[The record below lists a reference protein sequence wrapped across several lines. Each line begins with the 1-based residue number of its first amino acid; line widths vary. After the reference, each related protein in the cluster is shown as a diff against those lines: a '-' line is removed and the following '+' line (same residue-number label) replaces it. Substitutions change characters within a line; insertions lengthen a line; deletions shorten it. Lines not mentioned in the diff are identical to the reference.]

1 MDPVTA
7 RRLLLDGY
15 TRFATA
21 RLEHPNQSDERRAA
35 VAAAAAPIAAIL
47 GCADARVPPEVI
59 FDQGFGDLFVVRIA
73 GAVVTDAILG
83 SIELAVRDMAV
94 PLLVVLGHT
103 RCLAVQTALAVI
115 EGDDE
120 AAGHAGALIEALI
133 LPWKA
138 GRCVRQPAG
147 RDDPY
152 PHPARRRAPA
162 RLRAGPRPCGPL
174 RHAGSRRLALR
185 RGHRD
190 HRDDCVM
197 LMRMDCG

>member
-35 VAAAAAPIAAIL
+35 VAAATAPIAAIL

-73 GAVVTDAILG
+73 GAVVTDAVLG
-83 SIELAVRDMAV
+83 SIEVAVRDMAV

-103 RCLAVQTALAVI
+103 RCRALRIALDVIDGDGEAVGHTGALIDALIPAVERTAAVPGDRLDATIRASIRLSVEQLRTCEPILAPAVR
-115 EGDDE
+115 
-120 AAGHAGALIEALI
+120 AGALEL
-133 LPWKA
+133 A
-138 GRCVRQPAG
+138 GWLYDVESGIVEMIA
-147 RDDPY
+147 
-152 PHPARRRAPA
+152 
-162 RLRAGPRPCGPL
+162 
-174 RHAGSRRLALR
+174 
-185 RGHRD
+185 
-190 HRDDCVM
+190 
-197 LMRMDCG
+197 